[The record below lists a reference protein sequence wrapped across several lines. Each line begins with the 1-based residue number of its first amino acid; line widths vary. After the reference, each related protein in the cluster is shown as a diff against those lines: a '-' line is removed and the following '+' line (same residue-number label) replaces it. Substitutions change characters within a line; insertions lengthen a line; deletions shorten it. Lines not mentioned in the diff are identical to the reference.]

1 LINAFLVLR
10 ALQGVSR
17 SWTAFNF
24 MIFGMIGLCMFQW
37 PITMYLMVR
46 PDSERDDEE
55 VRKRKRLTFRFPL
68 SRLFVCS
75 LNFGTISR

>member
-1 LINAFLVLR
+1 MINAFLLLR

-55 VRKRKRLTFRFPL
+55 VRKRKRLTFPFPL
-68 SRLFVCS
+68 SRLFVCP

>member
-1 LINAFLVLR
+1 MHSLCCEQ
-10 ALQGVSR
+10 QGVSR

-55 VRKRKRLTFRFPL
+55 VR
-68 SRLFVCS
+68 
-75 LNFGTISR
+75 